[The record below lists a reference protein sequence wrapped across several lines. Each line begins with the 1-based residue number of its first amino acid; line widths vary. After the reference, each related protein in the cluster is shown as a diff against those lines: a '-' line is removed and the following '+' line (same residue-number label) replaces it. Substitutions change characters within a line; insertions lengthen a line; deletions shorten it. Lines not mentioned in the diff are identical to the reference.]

1 MRFSAGQSGGSPR
14 IHAGEERF
22 SAPEKAINYYECALA
37 LGSKMRASAPM
48 DTDISSSRS
57 TRRSKKAS
65 GEPEGPPLL
74 SVVPA

>member
-1 MRFSAGQSGGSPR
+1 MRFSAGQSGEPR

-37 LGSKMRASAPM
+37 LAARMRASAPM
-48 DTDISSSRS
+48 DTDLSSSRS
-57 TRRSKKAS
+57 TRRSKIAS
-65 GEPEGPPLL
+65 GEPEGSPLP